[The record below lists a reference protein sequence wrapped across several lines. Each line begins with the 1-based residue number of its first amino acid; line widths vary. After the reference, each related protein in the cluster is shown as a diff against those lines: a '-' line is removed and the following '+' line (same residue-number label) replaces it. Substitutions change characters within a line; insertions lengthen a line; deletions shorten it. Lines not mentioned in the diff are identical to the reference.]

1 MKTTKAV
8 VVLAA
13 VLAGVLVAE
22 SAFAWHRGRVG
33 VGLYFGVPI
42 GGYYYGAPYYYPPYY
57 PYYPPAT
64 MVVPSQPQTYIEQGA
79 PQAAPQPAPAQNFW
93 YYCPD
98 SRAYYPYVRDCP
110 AGWQRVSPQP
120 QG

>member
-8 VVLAA
+8 VALALL
-13 VLAGVLVAE
+13 LAGAFITE
-22 SAFAWHRGRVG
+22 SAFAWHRARVG

-64 MVVPSQPQTYIEQGA
+64 VVAPQPQTYIEQGA
-79 PQAAPQPAPAQNFW
+79 PQAAPAQPAPQNYW

-98 SRAYYPYVRDCP
+98 SRAYYPYVRDC
-110 AGWQRVSPQP
+110 ASGWQRVSPTP

>member
-8 VVLAA
+8 IALAT
-13 VLAGVLVAE
+13 VILGLLATE
-22 SAFAWHRGRVG
+22 SAFAWHRARVG
-33 VGLYFGVPI
+33 VGFYFGVPVA
-42 GGYYYGAPYYYPPYY
+42 GWGYPYYYPPYY
-57 PYYPPAT
+57 PYYPPAQV
-64 MVVPSQPQTYIEQGA
+64 VVPAQPQNYVEQA
-79 PQAAPQPAPAQNFW
+79 PQAAPAQPAQQGYW

-120 QG
+120 HG